1 MPTTPVLI
9 YEWLNK
15 TFFRNH
21 AAHHFCHKNVQQKN
35 KGCVLPPSAKSKH
48 FGSPPFPLA
57 FNSVSSSN
65 FRAAST
71 APFCTGS
78 VIPIIVRGCPQT
90 WRRIHLLWACF
101 LPFGSAQVQWQRR
114 SVPPC
119 WRDTRALCT
128 RSSLTS
134 QWWSTST
141 RWTFLMGWT
150 GRWITEP
157 SFTLTAC
164 PTRWMPL
171 IMTSKLEKLVWMA
184 VF

>member
-1 MPTTPVLI
+1 MLHTISAT
-9 YEWLNK
+9 EMSNK
-15 TFFRNH
+15 RTK
-21 AAHHFCHKNVQQKN
+21 AVFCHLLLKASTLGVHLFLLLLTQF
-35 KGCVLPPSAKSKH
+35 LPGISE
-48 FGSPPFPLA
+48 
-57 FNSVSSSN
+57 
-65 FRAAST
+65 AAST
-71 APFCTGS
+71 APFCSGL
-78 VIPIIVRGCPQT
+78 VIPIIVRGCLQT

-128 RSSLTS
+128 HCSPTS

-141 RWTFLMGWT
+141 RWTFLMGST
-150 GRWITEP
+150 GHWITEP